1 MAWWSFNAHDPH
13 EPTDSA
19 TSNAMAQFV
28 EFISQ
33 LALPKKGTFYVNF
46 VDEALE
52 LLLPGADFRRGNVVI
67 FGDLKAPISEF

>member
-1 MAWWSFNAHDPH
+1 
-13 EPTDSA
+13 
-19 TSNAMAQFV
+19 MAQFV